1 MVNYVILEI
10 VSTPS
15 SKLVITCLNMFFDI
29 YYRQTIQQ
37 RGYKVYE
44 QVNYIAFMKYT
55 INAAYKETGDTI

>member
-1 MVNYVILEI
+1 M
-10 VSTPS
+10 TR
-15 SKLVITCLNMFFDI
+15 LNMFFDI

-44 QVNYIAFMKYT
+44 QVNYIAFMKYI